1 MRCPH
6 CSQPLITLEFSNLEV
21 DYCVGCS
28 GIWLDNG
35 ELEQLIATH
44 GDDGYLSTAVAAQI
58 REKARRCP
66 LCRRRME
73 KICFGRADQVLLDR
87 CREHGIW
94 SDAGE
99 LRKILASVDTEGQ
112 GSPLVR
118 LLDEMLA
125 GTKGG

>member
-44 GDDGYLSTAVAAQI
+44 GDDGYLSTAAPAQS

-73 KICFGRADQVLLDR
+73 KICFGRADQILLDR
-87 CREHGIW
+87 CRKHGIW

-99 LRKILASVDTEGQ
+99 LGKILASVDTEGQ

>member
-1 MRCPH
+1 MHCPH
-6 CSQPLITLEFSNLEV
+6 CSQPLITLEFSGLEV
-21 DYCVGCS
+21 DYCVECA
-28 GIWLDNG
+28 GIWLDCG
-35 ELEQLIATH
+35 ELEQLVTTQ
-44 GDDGYLSTAVAAQI
+44 GDDAYLNTAVAASS

-66 LCRRRME
+66 LCRRKME
-73 KICFGRADQVLLDR
+73 KIRIGRADVLLDR
-87 CREHGIW
+87 CRAHGIW

-99 LRKILASVDTEGQ
+99 LRKILASVDAEGQ